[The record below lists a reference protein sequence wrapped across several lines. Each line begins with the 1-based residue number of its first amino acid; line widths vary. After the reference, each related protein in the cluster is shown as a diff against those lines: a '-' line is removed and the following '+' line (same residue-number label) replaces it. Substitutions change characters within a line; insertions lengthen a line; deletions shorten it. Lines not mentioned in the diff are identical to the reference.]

1 MPEHVEVGTARLL
14 SLVSWIGEHPGVTVE
29 DAAAHF
35 GRTPHQLRRDV
46 ETLGDVG
53 DSLPGSSFEVDWD
66 LLEREGRLRVHTTM
80 GLDLPPRLTRAEVT
94 AVLVGLRAIAPVLD
108 EDLRARLPRTA
119 MSVAALATDT
129 GDFSGGLAVSSAGDP
144 DARLVR
150 LRRALGGGLAV
161 TFSYISPDGHVTER
175 DVDPW
180 ELRRTGAGWVLRGW
194 CHTAGGRRTFRVE
207 RMDDLLVTDRRVSR
221 HDRDR
226 DDAPTQRVRLTLA
239 PGARWVLDEFAC
251 ELVAHDTSSFTIE
264 VPVWSRDWVEALL
277 IDVSAHLLAVEPPSW
292 ATGMRERAREA
303 LRVWTHPGGTRDN
316 AAGTNGT
323 GETR

>member
-108 EDLRARLPRTA
+108 DDLRARLPRAA

-129 GDFSGGLAVSSAGDP
+129 GDLSGGLAVSSAGEP
-144 DARLVR
+144 DVRLAH
-150 LRRALGGGLAV
+150 LRRALSEGLVV
-161 TFSYISPDGHVTER
+161 TFSYTSPDGHVTER
-175 DVDPW
+175 AVDPW
-180 ELRRTGAGWVLRGW
+180 ELRRSGPGWVLRGW

-207 RMDDLLVTDRRVSR
+207 RMDHLLVTERPVGRR
-221 HDRDR
+221 DQDP
-226 DDAPTQRVRLTLA
+226 DTAPTQRVRLTLA
-239 PGARWVLDEFAC
+239 PGARWVLDEVSC
-251 ELVAHDTSSFTIE
+251 ELVAHDTDSFTIE

-292 ATGMRERAREA
+292 ATGMRDLARAA
-303 LRVWTHPGGTRDN
+303 LRVWTHPGVTRGA